1 MARVF
6 DYETGDITRPFVWFV
21 VIAAV
26 MVKTHRLNTDRSRL
40 QRAESRESARGAL
53 AAMVRGG
60 FLGLFVLDL
69 DIHPIIKYNL
79 KPLSCPYSV

>member
-26 MVKTHRLNTDRSRL
+26 MVKTHR
-40 QRAESRESARGAL
+40 QKQAPESRESARGAL

-60 FLGLFVLDL
+60 LLGLFVLDL
-69 DIHPIIKYNL
+69 DIKNL
-79 KPLSCPYSV
+79 KPLSCTYSV